1 MSTGAVY
8 IPIIKWQ
15 SWEQKA
21 LEKVD
26 DSIRPRLLPCVEVRD
41 SSQHQNL
48 INKLSDVWPND
59 VMIDYA
65 NPKGILTPNRLIEL
79 QEFLE
84 IAIDNSM
91 PVIPVL
97 GPEHIS
103 SATPRLLDSIAK
115 FKYIGIR
122 LRITDLV
129 ISTKDIDKVKTAVF
143 TLQKSNIS
151 HSLII
156 DLGTTPDEWS
166 NEDIEKFTAS
176 LTELKSLFNIR
187 FHLISGAY
195 PSSLASVKAGVTK
208 FERRDWRLWSEIA
221 KRTNGLA
228 IGYGDYG
235 ILSPEWTEE
244 VLIRRSGSRVIRYTR
259 DDNWLIIKSGGAT
272 VDDSIA
278 ISEILINL
286 YAGDFKGESFSFGDK
301 LLADR
306 ASPSVS
312 KKNKKC
318 GHYHITE
325 AWSHHI
331 AFVLKEQY

>member
-1 MSTGAVY
+1 MSANHVY

-26 DSIRPRLLPCVEVRD
+26 DSIRPRLLPCIEVRD
-41 SSQHQNL
+41 SSQHLNL
-48 INKLSDVWPND
+48 IKKLSDVWPND

-65 NPKGILTPNRLIEL
+65 NPQGVLTPNRLTEL
-79 QEFLE
+79 QEFLN

-91 PVIPVL
+91 PVIPVF
-97 GPEHIS
+97 GPEHIPL
-103 SATPRLLDSIAK
+103 ATPRLLGSVTK

-122 LRITDLV
+122 LRINELLID
-129 ISTKDIDKVKTAVF
+129 SSDIDKIKVAIYS
-143 TLQKSNIS
+143 LQKLEIS
-151 HSLII
+151 HTLII
-156 DLGTTPDEWS
+156 DLGTTPTEWS
-166 NEDIEKFTAS
+166 NEDVEKFIAS
-176 LTELKSLFNIR
+176 LTELQGLFNIPI
-187 FHLISGAY
+187 HLISGAY
-195 PSSLASVKAGVTK
+195 PSSLASVKTGVAK
-208 FERRDWRLWSEIA
+208 FDRRDWCLWREIA
-221 KRTNGLA
+221 KKTAGLS

-244 VLIRRSGSRVIRYTR
+244 ILIRRSGSRVIRYTR

-278 ISEILINL
+278 ISEILINI
-286 YAGDFKGESFSFGDK
+286 YAKDFKGEEFSFGDK

-306 ASPSVS
+306 ASPLVAL
-312 KKNKKC
+312 KNKKC

-331 AFVLKEQY
+331 AYILKEQY